1 VEENEVEVRRNEHM
15 DDMRRAMKV
24 KGKGKI
30 NVWFTV
36 IKK

>member
-1 VEENEVEVRRNEHM
+1 M